1 MFDPTQYEL
10 SKFSEFE
17 QLTTQQA
24 LDQNAFIPLYATD
37 PQEGTPKNYKLSLAD
52 LIDYIKRMGDYTN
65 VVITPPS
72 ETPFIVSGTTLTVKA
87 GYKMQAPNGFNNDG
101 TFNND
106 NVTITADVVK
116 DFTDYPSGAWYVLF
130 VGGLATG
137 TQFVTRPYTSVR
149 YLTREGV
156 SQISNPTNGLVAYVK
171 NQNKWY
177 NYDGTDWSEMRGM
190 LPIALVY
197 KSTDGT
203 SITAQRYDGVIRN
216 HLNMDFIANHIYV
229 RAETEAQQTELSTQ
243 LPNVLVGLES

>member
-87 GYKMQAPNGFNNDG
+87 GYKCQASNGFNNDG
-101 TFNND
+101 TFKNID
-106 NVTITADVVK
+106 IDLTQDVSR
-116 DFTDYPSGAWYVLF
+116 DFAGFDSGYYIIWLQPSGHLGV
-130 VGGLATG
+130 
-137 TQFVTRPYTSVR
+137 QKYTLLR
-149 YLTREGV
+149 YLTREGLA
-156 SQISNPTNGLVAYVK
+156 QISNPQSGTIAYVK

-177 NYDGTDWSEMRGM
+177 NFNGTDWNEVQIIPLFLMYM
-190 LPIALVY
+190 AV
-197 KSTDGT
+197 DGQT
-203 SITAQRYDGVIRN
+203 ITVQRYDSVIRN

-229 RAETEAQQTELSTQ
+229 RAESEAQQTELSTQ